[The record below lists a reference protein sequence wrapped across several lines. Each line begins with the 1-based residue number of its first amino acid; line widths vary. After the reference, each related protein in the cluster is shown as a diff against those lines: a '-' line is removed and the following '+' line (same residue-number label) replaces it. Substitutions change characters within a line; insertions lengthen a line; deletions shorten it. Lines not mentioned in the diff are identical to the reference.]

1 MLSVVDKAVGL
12 LTSLRREDIERL
24 PPAERRRLA
33 YICLHVAGIAEPA
46 SRPSTPART
55 AGVLAALDNGERST

>member
-1 MLSVVDKAVGL
+1 MSIVEKVTAL
-12 LTSLRREDIERL
+12 LYALRREDIERL